1 MSYTIIN
8 DALHI
13 KLSLTQPTGLA
24 RVKQRN
30 NIGEIGQPVAAKQRD
45 FQDDFYLEWQIAYD
59 TLDSDKSLNEISFT
73 RVKLTDPI
81 PQTKYTYE
89 LSDYLYSAILIGLLP
104 RGILPELMSF
114 GSSIQPT
121 DYIESI
127 YHPSRKTNTTVV
139 IGKIDFKVFNEELP
153 VLIDDCSTTFIEM
166 MVKPKQR
173 AVGSQAMLFYDI
185 PISEMLE
192 WPNLK
197 DRPAGT
203 NEKITFVI
211 DRNNSSI
218 LIHLTKCFMLASQQH
233 NMDMLAILKA
243 IKAVLDN

>member
-1 MSYTIIN
+1 
-8 DALHI
+8 
-13 KLSLTQPTGLA
+13 
-24 RVKQRN
+24 
-30 NIGEIGQPVAAKQRD
+30 
-45 FQDDFYLEWQIAYD
+45 
-59 TLDSDKSLNEISFT
+59 
-73 RVKLTDPI
+73 VKLTDPI

-89 LSDYLYSAILIGLLP
+89 LSDYLYSAIMIGLLQKT
-104 RGILPELMSF
+104 ILTELLFF
-114 GSSIQPT
+114 GTSIKPT

-139 IGKIDFKVFNEELP
+139 KGTIDFIVYNEELP
-153 VLIDDCSTTFIEM
+153 VLIHDCDKTYIEI

-173 AVGSQAMLFYDI
+173 AVGSQAMLFFDI

-203 NEKITFVI
+203 NERVTFVI

-218 LIHLTKCFMLASQQH
+218 LIQLTKCFMLASQQH
-233 NMDMLAILKA
+233 NMDMLAILEA